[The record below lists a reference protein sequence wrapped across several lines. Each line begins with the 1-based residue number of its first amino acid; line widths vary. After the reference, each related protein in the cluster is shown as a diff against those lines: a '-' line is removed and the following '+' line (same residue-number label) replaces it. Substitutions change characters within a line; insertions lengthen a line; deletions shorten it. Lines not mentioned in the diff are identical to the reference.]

1 MEASENKPKKAKKK
15 KDGGDATENTGAS
28 QPQGQTNPSRDMH
41 SDSDAVIRD
50 DVNLAKDIRLVPDA
64 GEEVGEAQVQETVD
78 AENAAGFRG
87 TAADPT
93 PNEHYTVAG
102 VTKGLP
108 TPETHFG
115 QRRAARDART
125 LNEGVEPL

>member
-1 MEASENKPKKAKKK
+1 MEASTSTESKKSK
-15 KDGGDATENTGAS
+15 KDTK
-28 QPQGQTNPSRDMH
+28 PQGQTQPSRDMH
-41 SDSDAVIRD
+41 PDSEAVIRD
-50 DVNLAKDIRLVPDA
+50 DAPLARDTRLIPDA
-64 GEEVGEAQVQETVD
+64 GEEVGESQVQETVD
-78 AENAAGFRG
+78 QENSVGFRG
-87 TAADPT
+87 TTADPT

-125 LNEGVEPL
+125 LNEGVEPI